1 MDTVIL
7 VLTAFFAVGWLSGA
21 ISMIIGMMLLGC
33 DADDNGSALVT
44 VHFVV
49 SLFLVIAVGVG
60 LGEAF
65 AWPACCG
72 ALAVALSV
80 SYPEPSPYLG
90 AFGSN
95 RIVGLVFIALLSG
108 AGAVATF
115 LLAAVAVVINAWFR
129 FDGFLYRLRR

>member
-21 ISMIIGMMLLGC
+21 ISMIIGMMLLGG

-72 ALAVALSV
+72 AGISGNAV
-80 SYPEPSPYLG
+80 
-90 AFGSN
+90 
-95 RIVGLVFIALLSG
+95 
-108 AGAVATF
+108 
-115 LLAAVAVVINAWFR
+115 WQ
-129 FDGFLYRLRR
+129 